1 VRHRLSFDVD
11 APADMKLTWLIH
23 ALEKACLNEGA
34 RLVPPVRFGRHLEL
48 VKTDDEGDDA
58 A

>member
-1 VRHRLSFDVD
+1 VRHRLSFEVE

-48 VKTDDEGDDA
+48 VKDDDEKDGA